1 MRKIKA
7 EEEGKWGVGYHFKED
22 GQSEPHIEES
32 EGLEF
37 ECQHKGLK
45 EMKQLTSMDLET
57 RVVMWGTVVPR
68 LTILLYFSHAKVCQ
82 FEQLLPTGLC
92 ISTWASYHGLP
103 PLLPKFSPPPRS
115 PLGVG

>member
-45 EMKQLTSMDLET
+45 EMKQLTGMDLET

-68 LTILLYFSHAKVCQ
+68 LTILLYFMLRFASLNNYCLQVSA
-82 FEQLLPTGLC
+82 FPPGLPTTDSLP
-92 ISTWASYHGLP
+92 SYPNSRRLP
-103 PLLPKFSPPPRS
+103 GPR
-115 PLGVG
+115 